1 MAEIAEIP
9 VGLLIQRDP
18 VRESHY
24 CGLDSAKRTTVEQ
37 RLALYEIGESLRPDP
52 DTEPVPVSS
61 TRGADLAELKPF
73 EKELSSLIDRSE
85 LREKY
90 REKYRVQSLQTPST
104 S

>member
-1 MAEIAEIP
+1 MADLAEIP

-73 EKELSSLIDRSE
+73 EKKLSSLIDRSE

-90 REKYRVQSLQTPST
+90 RVQSLQTPST

>member
-1 MAEIAEIP
+1 
-9 VGLLIQRDP
+9 
-18 VRESHY
+18 
-24 CGLDSAKRTTVEQ
+24 VEQ

-85 LREKY
+85 VREKY

>member
-1 MAEIAEIP
+1 MAEIDAIP
-9 VGLLIQRDP
+9 VGLLIQRD
-18 VRESHY
+18 ESHY

-90 REKYRVQSLQTPST
+90 RVQSLQTPST